1 MSGSTY
7 VQADP
12 SLAINACPY
21 GARGEWRTLLESVLH
36 PPSHT
41 HICGFTEQRNA
52 TESGWLTEPAGG
64 EEAERVS
71 ELEAGVGEN

>member
-1 MSGSTY
+1 MEDF
-7 VQADP
+7 A
-12 SLAINACPY
+12 
-21 GARGEWRTLLESVLH
+21 GECAASAFTH
-36 PPSHT
+36 THT